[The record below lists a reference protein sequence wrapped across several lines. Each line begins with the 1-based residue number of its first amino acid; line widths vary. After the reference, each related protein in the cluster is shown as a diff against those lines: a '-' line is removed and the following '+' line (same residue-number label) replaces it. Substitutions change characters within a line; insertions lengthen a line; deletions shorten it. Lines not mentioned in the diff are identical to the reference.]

1 MNAEANRAVERGRRA
16 WKRIKTDSTWE
27 DWCLVGQ
34 ALDLGRAECMSL
46 SGTNQPQGR
55 AYNEMFS
62 RWLDGNGFGDIDKAA
77 RSNLAQC
84 MERRGEIEAW
94 RAALPLAERLRLNHP
109 SSVLRKFLA
118 TRRTGRDSKA
128 STPATLKA
136 EIVRLEEENRRLKE
150 NGGSQYS
157 RSDSA
162 KDIAK
167 VLYDELPEPKLKAV
181 IEAAFELLELSKIEQ
196 AKMRDEVK
204 ARVLRDAKL

>member
-1 MNAEANRAVERGRRA
+1 
-16 WKRIKTDSTWE
+16 
-27 DWCLVGQ
+27 
-34 ALDLGRAECMSL
+34 
-46 SGTNQPQGR
+46 
-55 AYNEMFS
+55 
-62 RWLDGNGFGDIDKAA
+62 KAA

-94 RAALPLAERLRLNHP
+94 RMALPLSERLRLNHP

-150 NGGSQYS
+150 GGGSQYS
-157 RSDSA
+157 RTDSA
-162 KDIAK
+162 KDIAR
-167 VLYDELPEPKLKAV
+167 VLYDELREPKLKAV
-181 IEAAFELLELSKIEQ
+181 MEAVFELLELSKIEQ

-204 ARVLRDAKL
+204 ARVLRGG